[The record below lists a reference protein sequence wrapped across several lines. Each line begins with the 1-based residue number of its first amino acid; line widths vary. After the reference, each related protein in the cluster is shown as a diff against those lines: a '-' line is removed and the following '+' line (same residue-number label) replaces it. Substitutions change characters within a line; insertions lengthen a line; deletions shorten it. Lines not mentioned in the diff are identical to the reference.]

1 MCGII
6 AYLGD
11 KKVLPI
17 LLDALYKL
25 EYRGYDSAGIAGI
38 LDQKMIVHKEVGQIK
53 NLNNKI
59 KYKLNDSYRVGI
71 GHTRWATHGPPN
83 LLNCHP
89 HMNNK
94 QTIALVHNGIIENYE
109 ELRDELLEQGFII
122 NSQTDTEI
130 IVHLIDR
137 EMKNDVSLYLAV
149 KNVTKLLKG
158 TYAIVVISL
167 NDPNIMIGSKRASPL
182 LIGIGDNNEYFL
194 ASDASAIINHTKKVI
209 YLEDDE
215 VVIISRMIGYVI
227 SNQSD
232 VIDREPITLDMD
244 ISDIEKTGY
253 KHFMLKEIM
262 EQTTSLKNCISG
274 RLTSSNVNLKSL
286 DNIREELINCEK
298 ITICACGTSWHAGII
313 AKYLIENFAKISVN
327 VDYASEYRYRNP
339 VYSKNEIL
347 IVISQSGETAD
358 TLACVTEANKNNI
371 TTLGICN
378 VIGST
383 IARTTTSGAY
393 LHIGPEIGVASTK
406 AFSGQI
412 IVLYMLALYI
422 AQLKDIKLDSKLYTE
437 LLEIPNKIDETLN
450 SIDIIKTISNH
461 FRYANHF
468 LYLGRG
474 YNYPVALEG
483 ALKLKEISYIH
494 AEGYPA
500 AEMKHGP
507 IALIDKS
514 MPVIF
519 IALKSDTLY
528 DKIKSNIQEVQA
540 RGGVLII
547 ITNKENSDF
556 DKSTEFIIKVPDV
569 SEHLSPLITIIPLQ
583 LLSYYIADIR
593 QCEID
598 KPRNLAKS
606 VTVE

>member
-6 AYLGD
+6 AYLGNQ
-11 KKVLPI
+11 KVLPI
-17 LLDALYKL
+17 LLNGLYKL

-38 LDQKMIVHKEVGQIK
+38 LDQKMVVHKEIGQIK

-59 KYKLNDSYRVGI
+59 KFKLNDNYRVGI

-109 ELRDELLEQGFII
+109 ELKNELLEQGFTI

-130 IVHLIDR
+130 IAHLIDR

-167 NDPNIMIGSKRASPL
+167 RDPNIMVGAKRASPL
-182 LIGIGDNNEYFL
+182 LIGISDNNEYFI
-194 ASDASAIINHTKKVI
+194 ASDASAIINHTNKVI

-215 VVIISRMIGYVI
+215 VVIISKMIGYLI
-227 SNQSD
+227 SNPTD
-232 VIDREPITLDMD
+232 VIEREPITLNMN

-253 KHFMLKEIM
+253 KHFMLKEIV
-262 EQTTSLKNCISG
+262 EQTSSLQNCIRG
-274 RLTSSNVNLKSL
+274 RLTSKQVNLKSL
-286 DNIREELINCEK
+286 DNIKEELINCDK

-313 AKYLIENFAKISVN
+313 GKYLIENFSQISVN

-339 VYSKNEIL
+339 VYSKNEIV
-347 IVISQSGETAD
+347 IAISQSGETAD

-378 VIGST
+378 VMGST
-383 IARTTTSGAY
+383 IARATTSGVY

-422 AQLKDIKLDSKLYTE
+422 AQLKGIKNDTKLYTE
-437 LLEIPNKIDETLN
+437 LLEISTKIEDTIQD
-450 SIDIIKTISNH
+450 IDIIKTISNH

-468 LYLGRG
+468 IYLGRG

-519 IALKSDTLY
+519 IALKSDKLY
-528 DKIKSNIQEVQA
+528 EKIKANIEEVKA

-547 ITNKENSDF
+547 ITNKENTDF
-556 DKSTEFIIKVPDV
+556 DLSTEFIIKVPDI

-598 KPRNLAKS
+598 RPRNLAKS